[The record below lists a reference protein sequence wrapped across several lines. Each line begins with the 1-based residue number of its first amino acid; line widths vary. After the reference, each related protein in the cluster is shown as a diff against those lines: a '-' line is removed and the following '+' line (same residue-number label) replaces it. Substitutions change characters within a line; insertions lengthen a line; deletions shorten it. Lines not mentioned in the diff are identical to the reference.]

1 MPRGD
6 ETYIGLMSGTSLDA
20 VDAVLVRFSELPEH
34 RVEMLASHEHPFP
47 AKLQTEL
54 QTIIES
60 PHNVDLD
67 KLGKLDRELGLLYAE
82 AVNTLL
88 MKSAVDRS
96 MIAAIG
102 NHGQTIRHSPD
113 SQPAFTLQLGDAATI
128 AAECG
133 IPTIGQ
139 FRNADIALGGQGAPL
154 VPAFH
159 RWAFGRGESTSIA
172 VNIGGIANITV
183 LSPSAQLSGFDTG
196 PGNTL
201 LDSWYRAHH
210 PGQAFD
216 RDGEWGASGKVI
228 PALLNKMLADPYF
241 ARPAPKST
249 GREYFNLPWLRSQ
262 PGIAAAANE
271 DVQATLVELTAATIA
286 SAIKNRI
293 AQGNI
298 WVCGGGARNA
308 CLMQRIKH
316 HLPGIEVANT
326 EALGIAPEWVE
337 AVAFAWLARAR
348 LRGEATGIPSVTGAR
363 SAGVLGCLHLPP
375 EA

>member
-1 MPRGD
+1 MPKGD

-34 RVEMLASHEHPFP
+34 RVEMFASHEHPFP

-54 QTIIES
+54 QTVIES

-67 KLGKLDRELGLLYAE
+67 TLGKLDRELGLLYAQ
-82 AVNTLL
+82 AVNALL
-88 MKSAVDRS
+88 KKSGFDRS
-96 MIAAIG
+96 QIAAIG

-113 SQPAFTLQLGDAATI
+113 SQPPFTMQLGDAATI

-133 IPTIGQ
+133 IPTAGQ

-159 RWAFGRGESTSIA
+159 RWAFARSEATSVI

-183 LSPSAQLSGFDTG
+183 LNPSAPLSGFDTG

-201 LDSWYRAHH
+201 LDSWHRAHQQ
-210 PGQAFD
+210 GQAFD
-216 RDGEWGASGKVI
+216 RNGAWAASGKVA

-249 GREYFNLPWLRSQ
+249 GREYFNLDWLRSQ
-262 PGIAAAANE
+262 LGSSAAMSE
-271 DVQATLVELTAATIA
+271 DIQATLVELTAATIA
-286 SAIKNRI
+286 NSIKNCM
-293 AQGNI
+293 AQGQI
-298 WVCGGGARNA
+298 WLCGGGARNSY
-308 CLMQRIKH
+308 MTQRIRH
-316 HLPGIEVANT
+316 HLPGIKVAST

-348 LRGEATGIPSVTGAR
+348 LRGEATGVPSVTGAR
-363 SAGVLGCLHLPP
+363 SAGVLGSLHLPP